1 MRPAL
6 TARALPAA
14 LAALL
19 LAPPAPPAS
28 AAEAKVVGAE
38 ARPEGGGT
46 WRFSATVAH
55 PDTGWD
61 HYADAWRV
69 ESPEGETLGVREL
82 LHPHVDEQP
91 FTRSLGGVVV
101 PEGTETVRLRARDS
115 LDGWAET
122 AFDLALPAD

>member
-1 MRPAL
+1 MTEPS
-6 TARALPAA
+6 TSPFT
-14 LAALL
+14 
-19 LAPPAPPAS
+19 P
-28 AAEAKVVGAE
+28 V
-38 ARPEGGGT
+38 
-46 WRFSATVAH
+46 ATVIAQM
-55 PDTGWD
+55 TST
-61 HYADAWRV
+61 AWRV